1 MSSSRDCDELPNL
14 RADPAR
20 SPGPGQT
27 RVPASSI
34 DEVSADAGVGIS
46 VGGGD
51 MLAPFDYTT
60 NQRGFPMRQMSGWTI
75 VTVLLAGLCVGVPMA
90 ALAAEA
96 AVVLPAPLL
105 DNSKAPGPPQ
115 TAVIA
120 GGCFW
125 GVQGVFQHVRGVQ
138 SVLSGYAGGTKA
150 TAHYD
155 VVSRGGT
162 GHAESVE
169 IRFDPKELSYGEVL
183 QIFFS
188 VVHDP
193 TQLNRQGPDTG
204 TQYRSNVFYVD
215 DTQKRIAQAYIAQME
230 RSKLFG
236 GAIVTRV
243 DPLDAFYPAEAYHQD
258 FLLKNPTSPYIVIN
272 DLPKIENLKR
282 VFSARYRERP
292 VLVEKSN

>member
-1 MSSSRDCDELPNL
+1 
-14 RADPAR
+14 
-20 SPGPGQT
+20 
-27 RVPASSI
+27 
-34 DEVSADAGVGIS
+34 
-46 VGGGD
+46 

-60 NQRGFPMRQMSGWTI
+60 NQRGLAMPQTSGWAI
-75 VTVLLAGLCVGVPMA
+75 VTALLAGLGVGVPTA
-90 ALAAEA
+90 GLAAEA

-105 DNSKAPGPPQ
+105 DNPKAPGALQ

-120 GGCFW
+120 GACFW
-125 GVQGVFQHVRGVQ
+125 GVQGVYQHVRGVQ
-138 SVLSGYAGGTKA
+138 SARSGYAGGTKA

-204 TQYRSNVFYVD
+204 TQYRSNIFYVD

-230 RSKLFG
+230 RSKIFAG
-236 GAIVTRV
+236 PIVTRV

-258 FLLKNPTSPYIVIN
+258 FLLRNPTYPYIVIN

-292 VLVEKSN
+292 VLAERSN